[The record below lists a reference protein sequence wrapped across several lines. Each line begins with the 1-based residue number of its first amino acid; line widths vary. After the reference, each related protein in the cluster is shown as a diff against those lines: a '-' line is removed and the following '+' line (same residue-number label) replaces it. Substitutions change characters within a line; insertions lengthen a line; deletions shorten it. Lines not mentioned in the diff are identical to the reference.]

1 MSRVGK
7 RIINLPAG
15 VEVLVNGTEV
25 TVKGPKGT
33 LSRNI
38 TSDIAVNVD
47 NNVVTVVNNGKEKES
62 NIFLLEA
69 VKGGKPRMIVE
80 PPLIVYE
87 QQNKYT
93 KEIYKIYGMD
103 SEEK

>member
-1 MSRVGK
+1 MDGLEPK
-7 RIINLPAG
+7 RIRFVHPY
-15 VEVLVNGTEV
+15 
-25 TVKGPKGT
+25 
-33 LSRNI
+33 
-38 TSDIAVNVD
+38 
-47 NNVVTVVNNGKEKES
+47 KEKES

-93 KEIYKIYGMD
+93 KENNWKLIRIPYWEFDNIEKILTK
-103 SEEK
+103 ELIKL